1 MDGCVASSGGLT
13 FERGALA
20 SGKRF
25 EIDALEVWGVG
36 GAEAL
41 ARAAEAQGDAR
52 RATEKSIAKA
62 RRVDK
67 AQFANNEF
75 DKEMLLGKT
84 FNTGADGRRR

>member
-41 ARAAEAQGDAR
+41 ARAAEAEVSAA
-52 RATEKSIAKA
+52 ATKA
-62 RRVDK
+62 ATPGILRK
-67 AQFANNEF
+67 
-75 DKEMLLGKT
+75 
-84 FNTGADGRRR
+84 